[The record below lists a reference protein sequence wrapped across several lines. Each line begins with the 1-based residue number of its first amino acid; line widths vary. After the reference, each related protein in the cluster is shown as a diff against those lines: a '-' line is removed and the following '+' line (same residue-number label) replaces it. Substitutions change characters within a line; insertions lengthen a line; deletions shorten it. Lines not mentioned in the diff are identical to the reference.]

1 MDDHSIGRADL
12 ESLITEQNSPDP
24 VLESYFR
31 QQLQQ
36 RYADP
41 SQALAASGGT
51 EIDTAHGAISEQPQ
65 SDKGEV
71 YDFPLFARPSA
82 SGPASVGL
90 NNGPQR
96 ITLRSPSPARDSL
109 GLISGGRPDEY
120 YFAGDTGPELT
131 EQYTQA
137 AVSGQDIIEGLSMR
151 WVCCL
156 C

>member
-1 MDDHSIGRADL
+1 MDDHSIDRADI
-12 ESLITEQNSPDP
+12 ESLITEPNSPDP

-41 SQALAASGGT
+41 SQALVASGGT
-51 EIDTAHGAISEQPQ
+51 EIDTAHGAISEQLQ

-109 GLISGGRPDEY
+109 GLISGGRPDAY

-131 EQYTQA
+131 EQYTQV

>member
-1 MDDHSIGRADL
+1 MDDHSIDRADL
-12 ESLITEQNSPDP
+12 ESLITEPNSPDP

-51 EIDTAHGAISEQPQ
+51 EVDTVHGATSEQTQ
-65 SDKGEV
+65 GEKGEE

-96 ITLRSPSPARDSL
+96 IILRSPSPARDGLSL
-109 GLISGGRPDEY
+109 LSGGRPDKY
-120 YFAGDTGPELT
+120 YFAGDTGPELA

-137 AVSGQDIIEGLSMR
+137 AVSGQHIIESLSMR

>member
-1 MDDHSIGRADL
+1 MDRADL
-12 ESLITEQNSPDP
+12 ESLITEPNSPDP

-51 EIDTAHGAISEQPQ
+51 EIDTVYGATPEQPQ
-65 SDKGEV
+65 GDKGEE
-71 YDFPLFARPSA
+71 YDFQLFARPSA
-82 SGPASVGL
+82 SGLASVGQ

-96 ITLRSPSPARDSL
+96 ITLRSPSPARDGL
-109 GLISGGRPDEY
+109 GFVSGGRPDKY
-120 YFAGDTGPELT
+120 YFTDDTGPELA

-151 WVCCL
+151 WVCYL
-156 C
+156 R

>member
-1 MDDHSIGRADL
+1 MDDHSIDRADL
-12 ESLITEQNSPDP
+12 ESLITEPNSPDP

-65 SDKGEV
+65 SDNGEV

-109 GLISGGRPDEY
+109 GLIGEGRPDEY

-131 EQYTQA
+131 AQYTQA

>member
-1 MDDHSIGRADL
+1 MDDHTIDRADL
-12 ESLITEQNSPDP
+12 ESLITEPNSPDP

-51 EIDTAHGAISEQPQ
+51 EIDTAHGAVSEQPQ

-120 YFAGDTGPELT
+120 YFAGVTGPELT

-137 AVSGQDIIEGLSMR
+137 TVSGQDIIEGLSMR